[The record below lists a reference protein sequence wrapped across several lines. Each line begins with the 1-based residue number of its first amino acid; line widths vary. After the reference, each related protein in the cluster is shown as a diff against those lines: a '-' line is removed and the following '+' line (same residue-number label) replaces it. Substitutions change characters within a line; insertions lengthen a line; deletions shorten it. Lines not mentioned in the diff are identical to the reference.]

1 MFTVAQDEEYDDL
14 IIADYLKDNAM
25 YFGYAPSDNPQ
36 ISVMV
41 ALENAGGGGSN
52 AAPIAR
58 QVMDYVLSPSNVT
71 LSAGGQ

>member
-1 MFTVAQDEEYDDL
+1 
-14 IIADYLKDNAM
+14 M
-25 YFGYAPSDNPQ
+25 YFGYAPSENPQ

-58 QVMDYVLSPSNVT
+58 QVMDYVLSPKNT
-71 LSAGGQ
+71 NISAGGQ